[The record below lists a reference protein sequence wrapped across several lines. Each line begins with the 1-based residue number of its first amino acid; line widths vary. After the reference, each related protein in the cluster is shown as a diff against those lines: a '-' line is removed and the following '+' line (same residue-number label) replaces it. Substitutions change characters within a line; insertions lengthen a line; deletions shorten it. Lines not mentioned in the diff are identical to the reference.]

1 MKISVVGSGIA
12 GLATAARLAAQGHE
26 VHVYESAETPG
37 GKLSSFHLNGY
48 RFDRGPSLFTMPQLV
63 DEIFQD
69 CGEQATNFF
78 SYKKLDINCAYFWND
93 KTRFRAYSDLEQFA
107 NEIKRQLKTDPQPAL
122 DLLKRSEKLYELTG
136 RLFLERSLE
145 LKRFF
150 DFATGKA
157 LLRLPFYKLS
167 KTLHE
172 ANSENIAHPKLQQ
185 YFNRFATYN
194 GSDPYRA
201 PAMLQIIP
209 HFEHGIGAFFPS
221 GGMHAITQAIY
232 ELAKRKGVVFHFAS
246 PVEEIRVSDQKVIG
260 IKSKGQDIFSDL
272 VISNMDMTPTYRR
285 LLPTQVAP
293 EKLLGQE
300 KSSSA
305 LIFYWGIRGT
315 FPALHLHN
323 IFFSDAY
330 REEFQH
336 LFAVDAQNAFPD
348 PTVYVNIS
356 SKEKPDDAPQG
367 CENWFVMINVPNHDG
382 RNWNKYIQEARAY
395 ILKKLAATLNQDIA
409 SLITAEYVWTPEG
422 IEKQTSSFRGSL
434 YGNASNSKYAAFL
447 RHQNFSK
454 TISGLY
460 FCGGSVHPGGGIP
473 LCLYSAKITADLIG
487 EKYSNK
493 RKASV

>member
-1 MKISVVGSGIA
+1 MKICVVGSGIA
-12 GLATAARLAAQGHE
+12 GLSVAARLAARGHA

-37 GKLSSFHLNGY
+37 GKLSSFFLNDF
-48 RFDRGPSLFTMPQLV
+48 RFDRGPSLFTMPHLV
-63 DEIFQD
+63 DDLFRD
-69 CGEQATNFF
+69 CGEEASASFN
-78 SYKKLDINCAYFWND
+78 YKKLAIHCAYFWND
-93 KTRFRAYSDLEQFA
+93 KTQLRAYADEEQFTA
-107 NEIKRQLKTDPQPAL
+107 EIKRQLKTDPQPVL
-122 DLLKRSEKLYELTG
+122 DLLHRSEKLYQLTG

-145 LKRFF
+145 LKRFLDRDTF
-150 DFATGKA
+150 KA
-157 LLRLPFYKLS
+157 LVRLPFYKLS

-172 ANSENIAHPKLQQ
+172 ANSEMISHPKLQQ

-209 HFEHGIGAFFPS
+209 HFEHGIGAFFPT
-221 GGMHAITQAIY
+221 GGMYAITQAIV

-246 PVEEIRVSDQKVIG
+246 PVEEICVENQQAIG
-260 IKSKGQDIFSDL
+260 IKTKGERVLYDL
-272 VISNMDMTPTYRR
+272 IISNMDMTPTYRR
-285 LLPTQVAP
+285 LLPKQAAP
-293 EKLLGQE
+293 EKLLRQE

-305 LIFYWGIRGT
+305 LIFYWGVRGS
-315 FPALHLHN
+315 FPELHLHN

-336 LFAVDAQNAFPD
+336 LFAVDAQTAFPD
-348 PTVYVNIS
+348 PTVYINIS
-356 SKEKPDDAPQG
+356 SKEKPDDAPAG

-382 RNWNKYIQEARAY
+382 RDWSNYVRDAREN
-395 ILKKLAATLNQDIA
+395 IIKKISARLNVSIA
-409 SLITAEYVWTPEG
+409 PLISAEYVWTPEG
-422 IEKQTSSFRGSL
+422 IETQTSSFRGSL
-434 YGNASNSKYAAFL
+434 YGNSSNSKYAAFL

-487 EKYSNK
+487 EKY
-493 RKASV
+493 AV